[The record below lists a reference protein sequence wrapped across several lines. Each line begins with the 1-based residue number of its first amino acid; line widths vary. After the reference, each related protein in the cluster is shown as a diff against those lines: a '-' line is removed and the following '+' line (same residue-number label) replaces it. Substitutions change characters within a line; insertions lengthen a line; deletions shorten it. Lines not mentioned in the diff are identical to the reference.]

1 MWQGKVRILAN
12 EEIVSGYFRMVL
24 QASRVAEEARAG
36 QFIHVRVRDRY
47 EPLLRRPFSL
57 HRIGQKPRTEKLKA
71 ESLRWD
77 DIEILYEVVGKGTRI
92 LAQKPV
98 GEELDILGPLGRGF
112 DLREDLEVA
121 ILVAGGMGVAPL
133 LALADKMV
141 EIDKR
146 KVKNA
151 YIIIGARTKRLVL
164 CEDDFRDLG
173 MEVKVATDD
182 GSQGYKGLATDLL
195 KELLLTIDHRP
206 STIFAC
212 GPREMLRGIAAISIN
227 QDIPGQ
233 LSLESQMGCGVGA
246 CQGCVVRVQSSKF
259 KVESYQRV
267 CKDGPVFRAGEII
280 WE

>member
-1 MWQGKVRILAN
+1 
-12 EEIVSGYFRMVL
+12 
-24 QASRVAEEARAG
+24 VAEEARAG
-36 QFIHVRVRDRY
+36 QFIHVRVRDKY

-71 ESLRWD
+71 ENLRWD

-112 DLREDLEVA
+112 DLREDFEVA

-133 LALADKMV
+133 LALADKIV
-141 EIDKR
+141 EIKKG
-146 KVKNA
+146 KVENI
-151 YIIIGARTKRLVL
+151 YVVIGARTKRLVL

-182 GSQGYKGLATDLL
+182 GSKGYKGLATDLL
-195 KELLLTIDHRP
+195 KELLSTFNFQL
-206 STIFAC
+206 STIVYAC
-212 GPREMLRGIAAISIN
+212 GPREMLREIAAISIN